1 MIKGD
6 LKLQFGS
13 TSAVSV
19 QYKNLRLYRSTLV
32 SFFSRFSIFNLHLI
46 FLGLQKVKRN
56 QASVSSTLDQC
67 EAAETMGSEMVEQ
80 ALKNCQ
86 HLADDLSEQWQEIM
100 MLRQV
105 LHTLPMRLRLSVS
118 PIKVEREISQLQ
130 EVHTVLEERCANLTF
145 LLRNRLSLW
154 RRFER
159 QLELVQQNVQ
169 ETDYMMELL
178 TIQGS
183 IDYDRLQRATER
195 LEVR

>member
-1 MIKGD
+1 M
-6 LKLQFGS
+6 
-13 TSAVSV
+13 

-67 EAAETMGSEMVEQ
+67 EAAEAMGSEMVEQ